1 MVRIG
6 MLAAAW
12 LLAACSAANGQEI
25 APYLGA
31 RTVVAPDG
39 SLRFGWPGSY
49 FEGRFRGTEVTVGV
63 DSAQDHFRIFID
75 GKPVAELV
83 KPGRI
88 LKRFDGLAPG
98 EHVVRLEM
106 VTENQS
112 GESRFL
118 GFTTSG
124 TPLTVTPR
132 KREIEIIGDSHSAGY
147 GNTATKRQ
155 CSGAEIHDTTDTQQA
170 WGPVLARGL
179 NADYRIFA
187 WSGYGIVRN
196 YNGGSAGQSLP
207 VIYPRAIPSREG
219 GAAPDGWAPQL
230 IVINLGTNDFST
242 KLNPGERWHD
252 EASLKA
258 DYRSRY
264 GSFLDDLHKR
274 YPRARFVLMGAENF
288 IGEVEAVASAAKG
301 RGLDVTAL
309 KIPAL
314 ELTACDWHPSLKDNQ
329 IMADLV
335 QRPVERM
342 SGLWD

>member
-1 MVRIG
+1 MLRIG
-6 MLAAAW
+6 MLVAAG
-12 LLAACSAANGQEI
+12 LLAACTAAKGQEI
-25 APYLGA
+25 APYVGA
-31 RTVVAPDG
+31 RAVEEPDG

-63 DSAQDHFRIFID
+63 DSSQDHFRVFID

-83 KPGRI
+83 KPGRVE
-88 LKRFDGLAPG
+88 KRFDGLAPG

-106 VTENQS
+106 VTENQG

-132 KREIEIIGDSHSAGY
+132 RREIEIIGDSHSAGY

-170 WGPVLARGL
+170 WGPVLAKRLG
-179 NADYRIFA
+179 ADYRVFA
-187 WSGYGIVRN
+187 WSGFGIVRN
-196 YNGGSAGQSLP
+196 YNGAVPAESLP
-207 VIYPRAIPSREG
+207 IIYPRAIPSKAGIEV
-219 GAAPDGWAPQL
+219 ADAWNPQL

-242 KLNPGERWHD
+242 RLNPGERWAD
-252 EASLKA
+252 DAALKA
-258 DYRSRY
+258 AYRARY
-264 GSFLDDLHKR
+264 GSFLDQLHTEN
-274 YPRARFVLMGAENF
+274 PRARFVLMGAENF
-288 IGEVEAVASAAKG
+288 FGEVEAVAGAAKG

-309 KIPAL
+309 KVPAL

-329 IMADLV
+329 VMADLV
-335 QRPVERM
+335 HRAIGRM
-342 SGLWD
+342 PGIWD